1 MANIKSA
8 EKRIRQNHKRR
19 ARNRYH
25 RAKVRTAIRKLRAH
39 IDAGEGDNAQ
49 AMLPDTLSLIDSTV
63 SKGVLHRNTAARY
76 KSRLTRAV
84 QSMAS

>member
-1 MANIKSA
+1 MANIQSA
-8 EKRIRQNHKRR
+8 KKRMRQNVKRR
-19 ARNRYH
+19 ERNRYH
-25 RAKVRTAIRKLRAH
+25 RARVRTAIRKLRAQ
-39 IDAGEGDNAQ
+39 IEAGETETAQ
-49 AMLPDTLSLIDSTV
+49 SLLPDTLKLIDSTV